1 MESLRVL
8 TSIELFTNAE
18 FYSEHPCF
26 SSVVNDHAEYFSNIN
41 IILPMSV
48 FQECLDTG
56 CIKAD
61 LVRQEAILNCNEKKW
76 SSFLCILGLTSVLN
90 RTIFTYPD
98 CGEQRFKLLFNRM
111 IQPRLTPKKSLDTLH
126 ILFCYE
132 GTVTAGTTF
141 RSNHFVPLLFHKQQL
156 KRKPVAATSQSSTK
170 RQKVSA
176 VPPKKASNITKFFN
190 VAEKSVSK
198 PKSQNSNILD
208 LDQNKP
214 STSTNTKSN
223 VSETGETPIAKQ
235 VGSCATNFDVAMYRD
250 MVKGMSSSEICY
262 LIKNVFGPEKNY

>member
-170 RQKVSA
+170 RQKVPA

-198 PKSQNSNILD
+198 PKSQ
-208 LDQNKP
+208 
-214 STSTNTKSN
+214 
-223 VSETGETPIAKQ
+223 V
-235 VGSCATNFDVAMYRD
+235 Y
-250 MVKGMSSSEICY
+250 
-262 LIKNVFGPEKNY
+262 